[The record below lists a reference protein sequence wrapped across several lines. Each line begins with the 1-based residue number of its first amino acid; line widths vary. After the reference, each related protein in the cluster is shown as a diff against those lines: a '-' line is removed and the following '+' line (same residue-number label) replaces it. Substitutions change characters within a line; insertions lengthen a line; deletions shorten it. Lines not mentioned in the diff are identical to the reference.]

1 VLDCHQAQYNYIFNQ
16 TMQSL
21 CVYCGSSPGADAAY
35 IKLATQTGELLAKR
49 NITLVYGGGARG
61 LMGAVAQGCIAAG
74 GRVIGIIPQLL
85 VDKELAYE
93 PLKLAPH
100 ELHIVPDM
108 HTRKRMMA
116 EKSDG
121 FLTLPGGLGTFEEL
135 FEMWAWRQLGYH
147 DKPLGVLNIN
157 GYYDGLLQFL
167 NTSVKQGFVR
177 GNQLDY
183 LRHGAQLEP
192 LLATLSDDYQASSH
206 AKVTLDMA

>member
-1 VLDCHQAQYNYIFNQ
+1 
-16 TMQSL
+16 MQSL

-35 IKLATQTGELLAKR
+35 VKLATQTGELLAQR
-49 NITLVYGGGARG
+49 NITLVYGGGSRG
-61 LMGAVAQGCIAAG
+61 LMGAVALGCIAAG

-93 PLKLAPH
+93 ALKLPPH

-116 EKSDG
+116 ENSDG

-167 NTSVKQGFVR
+167 NTSVSQGFVR
-177 GNQLDY
+177 SNQLDY
-183 LRHGAQLEP
+183 LRYGDKIEP
-192 LLATLSDDYQASSH
+192 LLDTLRDDYQNSSH